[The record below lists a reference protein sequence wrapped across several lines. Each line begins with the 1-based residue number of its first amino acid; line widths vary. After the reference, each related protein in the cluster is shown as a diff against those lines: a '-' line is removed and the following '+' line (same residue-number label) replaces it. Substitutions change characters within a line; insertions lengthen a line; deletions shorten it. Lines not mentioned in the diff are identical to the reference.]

1 MSCQNLLACLEN
13 EQRAVI
19 DFVALLKEESAA
31 LIERAAPRRL
41 GELTERK
48 TQAADQLAALGE
60 ARDDALNALGLPGGH
75 AGTQAAALQYP
86 ELVETW
92 QSLLDASATARQLN
106 ERNGVLIS
114 THLRFNR
121 DALNALRAAAGAT
134 LYGANGRQPG
144 VGNLSATRRA

>member
-13 EQRAVI
+13 EQRAVT
-19 DFVALLKEESAA
+19 DFIALLEEESKA
-31 LIERAAPRRL
+31 LIERAAPQRL

-48 TQAADQLAALGE
+48 TEAADQLAALGE
-60 ARDDALNALGLPGGH
+60 ARDAALHALGLASGH

-86 ELVETW
+86 ELSEIW
-92 QSLLDASATARQLN
+92 QGLLDASATARQLN